1 MVHEIT
7 SFSSYKPWQTSQVVY
22 LGDDISRHIKEQGDL
37 SIVLSSGKKKI
48 IPNVLHVLNLMK
60 NLLFVKNL
68 DEAKANDMIIKYGKV
83 YFKITKWSY
92 NGKLHA

>member
-1 MVHEIT
+1 MVHEIA

-22 LGDDISRHIKEQGDL
+22 LGDDISHHIKEQIDL

-60 NLLFVKNL
+60 NLLFAKNL
-68 DEAKANDMIIKYGKV
+68 DEARANEMII
-83 YFKITKWSY
+83 
-92 NGKLHA
+92 